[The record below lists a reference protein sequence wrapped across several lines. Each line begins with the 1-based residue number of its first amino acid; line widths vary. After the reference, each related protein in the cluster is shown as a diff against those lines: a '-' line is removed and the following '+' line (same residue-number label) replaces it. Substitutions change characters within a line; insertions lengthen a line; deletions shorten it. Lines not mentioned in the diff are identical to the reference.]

1 MAARTRN
8 ASRSKSRRGSQQRDP
23 DGTRQALLGSA
34 LALFERLGYDA
45 TSVQQI
51 VDDAN
56 RTKGAFYHH
65 WESKEALLRD
75 LHDEFID
82 VQLARAREVIDRDL
96 PPDEMLRVLVTEVL
110 MEPLSA
116 YKAEITVFLHEHR
129 FLSDAAF
136 AEIKLKRDEF
146 QNIVVGVIK
155 RGMDTGVFKKV
166 GTPQL
171 VAFGVIGMCAWSY
184 TWLETKGKLSP
195 REIGETYGDILVK
208 GLAVSG

>member
-1 MAARTRN
+1 MAARTRS
-8 ASRSKSRRGSQQRDP
+8 ASRRGPEPSD
-23 DGTRQALLGSA
+23 TREALLRSA

-51 VDDAN
+51 VDDAH

-82 VQLARAREVIDRDL
+82 DQLERARAVIDRDL
-96 PPDEMLRVLVTEVL
+96 PPEEMLRELVTEVL
-110 MEPLSA
+110 MEPLSV
-116 YKAEITVFLHEHR
+116 YKSEITVFLHEHR

-136 AEIKLKRDEF
+136 AEIRRKRDEF
-146 QNIVVGVIK
+146 ENIVVGVIK
-155 RGMDTGVFKKV
+155 RGMDTGAFKKV

-184 TWLETKGKLSP
+184 TWLEAKGKLSP

-208 GLAVSG
+208 GLAVSE